1 MRITYGLNMH
11 ETLTI
16 IICPRHR
23 LRHRPLHR
31 YYNYYYYFACKSVVF
46 KSTLL
51 TYKYSNRLSKG
62 KKVSGISTSLLFE
75 RSLYI

>member
-1 MRITYGLNMH
+1 MY
-11 ETLTI
+11 ETLAI

-31 YYNYYYYFACKSVVF
+31 YYNYYYYYYSACKSVVF

-51 TYKYSNRLSKG
+51 TYKYSNLLSKG